1 MTALGRSARFVAWA
15 NATLVAGV
23 SPDEAALQIRG
34 DDPPHRVDGLPLGDG
49 QSLTVVLA
57 WLARVSGWSVRLVL
71 PVPGDPIGLPGPGP
85 LAIAALAGGE
95 AAVLSEMDGPSY
107 GLVPNSEAGLVRW
120 TAYAVES
127 QAAAVPAPLPSLAE
141 ADRGLA
147 IALREATEQLSRLDV
162 ARLPPGGAESLAALR
177 DGHLDGAGLAPGY
190 PPRAYALLVRARRL
204 RVVSSLA
211 FADDGGA
218 ITAAEASARRDVLEE
233 LERAARHAETAAYN
247 AVFEERTAR
256 SG

>member
-1 MTALGRSARFVAWA
+1 MTAPGRSARFVAWA

-57 WLARVSGWSVRLVL
+57 WLGGVPGWSVRLVL
-71 PVPGDPIGLPGPGP
+71 PVPGDPVGLPGPGP
-85 LAIAALAGGE
+85 LAVAALAGGE
-95 AAVLSEMDGPSY
+95 AAVLSEPAGPSY
-107 GLVPNSEAGLVRW
+107 GLVPNVEEGIVRW

-127 QAAAVPAPLPSLAE
+127 PAAPAPLPSLAE

-147 IALREATEQLSRLDV
+147 VALREATEQLSRLDV
-162 ARLPPGGAESLAALR
+162 ARLPPGAADSLAALR
-177 DGHLDGAGLAPGY
+177 DGRLDGAGLAPGY

-204 RVVSSLA
+204 RAVSSLA
-211 FADDGGA
+211 FIDDGGA
-218 ITAAEASARRDVLEE
+218 ITAAEASARRDVLEG
-233 LERAARHAETAAYN
+233 LERAARHAEAAAYN

>member
-1 MTALGRSARFVAWA
+1 MTDAGRSARFVAWA
-15 NATLVAGV
+15 NAVLVAGV
-23 SPDEAALQIRG
+23 SPDEAALQIRL

-57 WLARVSGWSVRLVL
+57 WLARSPVWTVRLVL
-71 PVPGDPIGLPGPGP
+71 PVPGDPVGLPGPGP
-85 LAIAALAGGE
+85 LASAALAGGE
-95 AAVLSEMDGPSY
+95 AALLGDPTGRSY
-107 GLVPNSEAGLVRW
+107 GIVPVVDESEVRW
-120 TAYAVES
+120 TAYDAG
-127 QAAAVPAPLPSLAE
+127 PAEVAPALPSLAE

-147 IALREATEQLSRLDV
+147 EALRDATERLTRLDV
-162 ARLPPGGAESLAALR
+162 ARLPSGAATSLAALR
-177 DGHLDGAGLAPGY
+177 DGRLDGSGLAPGY

-204 RVVSSLA
+204 RVVSGLA
-211 FADDGGA
+211 FGDDGGA
-218 ITAAEASARRDVLEE
+218 VTASEAAARRAALED